1 MEVNFF
7 NQFNNLHELIFSLKN
22 QNISKILIKELSS
35 NDNIKNQIY
44 LGKDFSISN
53 LIPHQEIKL
62 SFNSKR
68 SRPYA
73 RLDFSWIDSKGVYEA
88 PNANIILYE
97 KYSEVRLSGFI
108 QNCKNPPEIIKNRHE
123 GRLMFFGISSNK
135 KIYGYVTNPFDKI
148 YQKLQT
154 MNLQKNGIFFEF
166 PIKDEESTIFNKIKI
181 IQQKKWIKSNL
192 IL

>member
-1 MEVNFF
+1 MAENFYNSILELEKRFKSIGVNRLLVK
-7 NQFNNLHELIFSLKN
+7 NLAP
-22 QNISKILIKELSS
+22 

-53 LIPHQEIKL
+53 IIPFGNITL
-62 SFNSKR
+62 NLLGRR

-73 RLDFSWIDSKGVYEA
+73 LIDFSWIDSIGIYKA
-88 PNANIILYE
+88 PYTNIVLYE

-108 QNCKNPPEIIKNRHE
+108 RKCKNPPEIIKSRQE
-123 GRLMFFGISSNK
+123 GRIMFFGISSNK

-148 YQKLQT
+148 YQKLQA
-154 MNLQKNGIFFEF
+154 MKLQKNGIFFEF

-181 IQQKKWIKSNL
+181 VQQNQE
-192 IL
+192 